1 MMGWAGRM
9 DTTFHDLPCT
19 VRRLAQTPGVLLGTS
34 QSETT
39 TPVNRLQRGA
49 QFSCARA
56 RAWHLVP

>member
-1 MMGWAGRM
+1 M

-56 RAWHLVP
+56 RAWHIVP